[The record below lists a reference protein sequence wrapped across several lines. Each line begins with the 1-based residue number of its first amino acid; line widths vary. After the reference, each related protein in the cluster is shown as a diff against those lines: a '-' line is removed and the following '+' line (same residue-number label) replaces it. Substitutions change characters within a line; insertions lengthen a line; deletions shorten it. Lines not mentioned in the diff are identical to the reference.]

1 LYAAA
6 VGRPPDASGP
16 DRGRTRREEHR
27 ISLPGAAGSKR
38 AAILSCAAAL
48 LNARLAAGHA
58 GAGLD
63 VVALSEGDDSDLL
76 ARARLD
82 GDGAADEPLLAEL
95 GDLLTTAC
103 PPA

>member
-1 LYAAA
+1 MRADRT
-6 VGRPPDASGP
+6 VGGP
-16 DRGRTRREEHR
+16 DERSTR
-27 ISLPGAAGSKR
+27 SPCPALR
-38 AAILSCAAAL
+38 AAKEPQSISCAAAL

-95 GDLLTTAC
+95 GDLLTTGC